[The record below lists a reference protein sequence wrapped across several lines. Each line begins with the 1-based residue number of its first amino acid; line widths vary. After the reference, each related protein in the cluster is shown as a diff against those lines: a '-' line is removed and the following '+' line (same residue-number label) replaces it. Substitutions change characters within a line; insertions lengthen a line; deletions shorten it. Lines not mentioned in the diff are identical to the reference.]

1 MRLSKTVLVAATAAT
16 AATALVAA
24 GAARQVNTR
33 ALVPVAGV
41 TLTAQAPAANAI
53 RPGDNNGGASASGR
67 RTATASPED
76 AAKIAIVTAG
86 LLSRSQ
92 YLRQPFDDAV
102 SSRLLDRFVDALD
115 PQHVYFL
122 ASDIVEFEPY
132 RTTLDEATLKKGDI
146 APAQKIFARF
156 LERFDAQVTFVDQA
170 LKNETF
176 TFMADDEYAVDRK
189 KEPRPESPEAAKRL
203 WRDRLRYEY
212 LQEKLNKKKPE
223 GKDGIVATINR
234 RYARLSRTLHD
245 YDNDDILELYLTTLA
260 HVYDPHSD
268 YFGKASSE
276 NFDIG
281 LRLSLFGV
289 GAQLQSED
297 GYVKIMALTPGG
309 PALKSKKLKV
319 GDRIVGVAQGTAG
332 GETVDTVDMK
342 IDRVVEMIR
351 GPKGTAVRLSVIPA
365 DAPDP
370 STRRTILLVRDE
382 IKLEE
387 QAAKAQLIELPA
399 SGANAAAL
407 RVGVIDLPLF
417 YQDPEKNKSATADVA
432 RLIARLKRE
441 KAQGIILDLR
451 RNGGGS
457 LPEAI
462 SLAGLFI
469 KRGPV
474 VQVRDTGGRVTVD
487 EDEDAGVAWDG
498 PLVVLTSRFSAS
510 ASEIVAGA
518 LQDYNRA
525 LIVGDTSS
533 FGKGTVQAVVELAPL
548 MQRAGMELSSDPGSL
563 HLTIQKFYRPG
574 GASTQLRGVSA
585 DLALPSASN
594 VLDVGEKSLENPLP
608 WDTIPAAPFQK
619 VNRVQPY
626 LAGLKQRSAA
636 RVAADRDFVYLRG
649 RIADVQKAVAQKA
662 VSLNEAQRL
671 KERGEAEARAKARTA
686 ELRARPATGERVYA
700 FTLAN
705 VDAPALPKPLAIVAS
720 PKPPVS
726 RPTAA
731 PGDDPE
737 AATADDGAAERD
749 IILDETKRILRD
761 LVILSS
767 PKPSAA
773 PTIAAGRR

>member
-1 MRLSKTVLVAATAAT
+1 MRLTKTVLAAATAAT

-24 GAARQVNTR
+24 GAARQVNTHR
-33 ALVPVAGV
+33 TLVPIPGV
-41 TLTAQAPAANAI
+41 TLTAQAPPTNEA
-53 RPGDNNGGASASGR
+53 RPGENGAARR

-76 AAKIAIVTAG
+76 EAKVAAVTARI
-86 LLSRSQ
+86 LSVSH
-92 YLRQPFDDAV
+92 YLRQPFDDTI

-122 ASDIVEFEPY
+122 ESDVAEFEPY
-132 RTTLDEATLKKGDI
+132 RTTLDDATLKKGDI
-146 APAQKIFARF
+146 SPAKKIFARF
-156 LERFDAQVTFVDQA
+156 LERFDAQVAFVDEA

-176 TFMADDEYAVDRK
+176 TFTADDEYAVDRK
-189 KEPRPESPEAAKRL
+189 KEPRPASAEAGRQL

-212 LQEKLNKKKPE
+212 LQEKLNKKKPDE
-223 GKDGIVATINR
+223 IVKTINR
-234 RYARLSRTLHD
+234 RYARLARTLHE
-245 YDNDDILELYLTTLA
+245 YDSDDILELYLTTLA

-332 GETVDTVDMK
+332 GETVDVVDMK

-351 GPKGTAVRLSVIPA
+351 GPKGTAVRLTVIPA

-382 IKLEE
+382 IKLED

-399 SGANAAAL
+399 SGGKPAM
-407 RVGVIDLPLF
+407 RVGLIDLPIF
-417 YQDPEKNKSATADVA
+417 YQDPEKNKSATTDVA

-441 KAQGIILDLR
+441 RVQGIILDLR

-462 SLAGLFI
+462 SLGGLFI
-469 KRGPV
+469 KRGPI
-474 VQVRDTGGRVTVD
+474 VQVRDPRGRVTVD
-487 EDEDAGVAWDG
+487 EDTDAGVAWDG

-525 LIVGDTSS
+525 LIVGDASS
-533 FGKGTVQAVVELAPL
+533 FGKGTVQAVIELAPL
-548 MQRAGMELSSDPGSL
+548 MQQQGLGVATNPGSL

-574 GASTQLRGVSA
+574 GASTQLKGVSA
-585 DLALPSASN
+585 DLVLPSASSA
-594 VLDVGEKSLENPLP
+594 LDVGEKSLEYPLL
-608 WDTIPAAPFQK
+608 WDTIPAASFQK
-619 VNRVQPY
+619 VNRVRPF
-626 LAGLKQRSAA
+626 LASLKQRSAA
-636 RVAADRDFVYLRG
+636 RIAADRDFVYLRA
-649 RIADVQKAVAQKA
+649 RVAEVQKAVAQKA

-671 KERGEAEARAKARTA
+671 KERQEAEVRQKARSA
-686 ELRARPATGERVYA
+686 ELRARPANGERVYPL
-700 FTLAN
+700 TLAIVDRPGLPRPLAVVAPAKN
-705 VDAPALPKPLAIVAS
+705 PASRFPAAAPSDDPDAPAA
-720 PKPPVS
+720 
-726 RPTAA
+726 T
-731 PGDDPE
+731 DDSTP
-737 AATADDGAAERD
+737 ERD

-761 LVILSS
+761 LITLSS
-767 PKPSAA
+767 PAIAPSVAA
-773 PTIAAGRR
+773 TAAAAGRR